1 MSVQGTWELAVA
13 RSDGTI
19 IVTLDLTMLGNVV
32 TGTSKR
38 SDGLTVDIMD
48 GSFDGGTLAYDV
60 EIQDPIP
67 ARLHFA
73 LTVSGDTLAGTFAS
87 EQVGGG
93 TVTGKRV

>member
-1 MSVQGTWELAVA
+1 MSVQGTWDLAVA
-13 RSDGTI
+13 RSDGTV
-19 IVTLDLTMLGNVV
+19 IVMLDLTMLGNVV

-38 SDGLTVDIMD
+38 SDGLTVAIVD
-48 GSFDGGTLAYDV
+48 GSFDGEKLAYDV

-67 ARLHFA
+67 ARLHFS
-73 LTVSGDTLAGTFAS
+73 LTASGDTLAGTFAS